1 MNKELEITK
10 EKLNTLEQAWEN
22 ICVTGMDLN
31 GHAGITVCESH
42 IQFDLIYLS
51 FMVSFFHQKEKTA
64 RKRQTR
70 SWPTMK
76 SYLFPSA

>member
-1 MNKELEITK
+1 MNKELAISK

-22 ICVTGMDLN
+22 ICITGMDSN
-31 GHAGITVCESH
+31 SHARIIVCDSH
-42 IQFDLIYLS
+42 LQFDLFYLL

-70 SWPTMK
+70 SWPTMR

>member
-22 ICVTGMDLN
+22 ICVTGMDSN
-31 GHAGITVCESH
+31 DYARIIVSH
-42 IQFDLIYLS
+42 LQFGLFYLF
-51 FMVSFFHQKEKTA
+51 FMVSFLYQKEKMA

-70 SWPTMK
+70 SWPTMR